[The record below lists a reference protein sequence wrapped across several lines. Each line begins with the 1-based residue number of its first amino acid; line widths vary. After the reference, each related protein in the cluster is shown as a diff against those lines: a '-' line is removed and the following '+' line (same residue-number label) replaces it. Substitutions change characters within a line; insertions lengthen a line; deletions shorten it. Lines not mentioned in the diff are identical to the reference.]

1 MPKSKDMIQDR
12 YLQGIKDQGV
22 TVRIVMTNGKQLT
35 GTVAG
40 FDTFTILI
48 SAGGVEVMV
57 YKSAV
62 AVIGPVGSEKA

>member
-1 MPKSKDMIQDR
+1 VPKSKDSIQDR
-12 YLQGIKDQGV
+12 YLQGIKDQSV

-35 GTVAG
+35 GTVVG
-40 FDTFTILI
+40 FDAFTILI

>member
-1 MPKSKDMIQDR
+1 VPKSKGSIQDR
-12 YLQGIKDQGV
+12 YLQDMKDKGV

-48 SAGGVEVMV
+48 SAAGVEIMV

-62 AVIGPVGSEKA
+62 AVIGPVTPEKT

>member
-1 MPKSKDMIQDR
+1 VPKSKDSIQDR
-12 YLQGIKDQGV
+12 YLQGMKDKGV

-35 GTVAG
+35 GTVIG

-62 AVIGPVGSEKA
+62 TVIGPVGPEKT

>member
-1 MPKSKDMIQDR
+1 MPKSKDSIQDR

-35 GTVAG
+35 GTVVG

-62 AVIGPVGSEKA
+62 AVIGPVGPEKA